1 MEWNYKSFSP
11 GTPDVGINEVGVIK
25 DWPIIGKGGFK
36 EGFENWIKKEY
47 GTSDWNEALGKEN
60 EKRANDAKSKGQ
72 DGNYSK
78 ASLTDLTQ
86 SYLNQ
91 TGMYA
96 KKQQLEKEE
105 FIDQYTKA
113 AISESEQNMRR
124 DDAEKAR
131 KARENKM
138 LGEGQYDSFSYDD
151 LKSRIQESQKVA
163 NNKGELNLIT
173 ALLDGV
179 KADSK
184 EYMKLRLQVIQQERE
199 AYKKRWTSF
208 IILLNSEKL
217 SWNI

>member
-1 MEWNYKSFSP
+1 
-11 GTPDVGINEVGVIK
+11 
-25 DWPIIGKGGFK
+25 
-36 EGFENWIKKEY
+36 
-47 GTSDWNEALGKEN
+47 
-60 EKRANDAKSKGQ
+60 
-72 DGNYSK
+72 
-78 ASLTDLTQ
+78 
-86 SYLNQ
+86 
-91 TGMYA
+91 
-96 KKQQLEKEE
+96 
-105 FIDQYTKA
+105 
-113 AISESEQNMRR
+113 MRR
-124 DDAEKAR
+124 DEAEKAR

-208 IILLNSEKL
+208 IILLKGEKL
-217 SWNI
+217 SWNY